1 MPKIIRVHAREI
13 LDSRGNPTV
22 EAEVETD
29 LGAFGRA
36 IVPSGASTGDKEAV
50 ELRDGDPARYGG
62 KGVLN
67 AVNNVNKTL
76 APAVL
81 GMEVSDQAGLDRVLC
96 EADGTENKGKLG
108 ANAILAVSLAAAHA
122 AAACHSLPLYRYL
135 GGAGAKVLPVPMMN
149 VLNGGAHADPS
160 GALREFMIVPFAAGS
175 FHEAGR
181 TGSEVFPAPKA
192 GLKDRGQVT
201 AVGDEGGFAP
211 NLPSNE
217 AALEALTA
225 AIEKAGYRPGEE
237 IGFALD
243 APAPEL
249 YDRAAGVYRFGKS
262 GMAGK
267 TTEEMIRWYEALAR
281 DYPILSIEDGLS
293 EYDWDGWQALTARL
307 GSCIQLVGDDLFATN
322 PALIAKGIEQRA
334 ANALLV
340 KFNQIGTLSEALSAI
355 ELAKSAGYRSVVSHR
370 SGETEDTTLADLAVA
385 VNAGQIKTGSL
396 SRTDRI
402 AKYNRLLRI
411 EEALGACAVYPG
423 KAALSR

>member
-149 VLNGGAHADPS
+149 VLNGGAHADS
-160 GALREFMIVPFAAGS
+160 SVDVQEFMIVPFAAGS
-175 FHEAGR
+175 FHEAVR
-181 TGSEVFPAPKA
+181 TGSEVFHALKA
-192 GLKDRGQVT
+192 VLKDRGQVT

-243 APAPEL
+243 VAASEL

-293 EYDWDGWQALTARL
+293 EYDWDGWHALTARL
-307 GSCIQLVGDDLFATN
+307 GGCTQLVGDDLFATN